1 MKRIF
6 GALLTGAI
14 LAALVILVPISRHSV
29 PAVYASSG
37 CSAATLTGN
46 YGFSNPGF
54 TTPRSPVT
62 GNEDPFA
69 AVGVL
74 AFDGAGGVSLSYTL
88 AFLGTISPG
97 LTASG
102 TYTVNSDCT
111 GSISFP
117 TVVNFNTVIIGGGA
131 EIFGIETTPSF
142 TGTLDAKKQ

>member
-1 MKRIF
+1 MKRTF
-6 GALLTGAI
+6 SALLGFVI
-14 LAALVILVPISRHSV
+14 AATLVVLVASRKHALPSV
-29 PAVYASSG
+29 HAQSG

-46 YGFSNPGF
+46 YAFSNPGF
-54 TTPRSPVT
+54 TTPTKAVT

-74 AFDGAGGVSLSYTL
+74 AFDGVGSTTVSFTL
-88 AFLGTISPG
+88 AFKGVITPG
-97 LTASG
+97 QTATG

-117 TVVNFNTVIIGGGA
+117 TVVNFNTVIIGAGA

-142 TGTLDAKKQ
+142 TGTFDAKKQ